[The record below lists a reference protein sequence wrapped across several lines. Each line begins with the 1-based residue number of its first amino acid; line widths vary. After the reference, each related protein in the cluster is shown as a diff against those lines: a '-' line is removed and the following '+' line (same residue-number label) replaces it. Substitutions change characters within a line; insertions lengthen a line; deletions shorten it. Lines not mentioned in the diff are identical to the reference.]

1 MDSVILVHFFCP
13 VVSQRVQCEIV
24 PEIYLGSEE
33 QAANNKLLHRCGI
46 THIVLFVVI
55 VLCAS
60 VFAPVRAN
68 CSEIDHRTVERGIRG
83 ALPSPERVQVPSRQ
97 DSRRR
102 TSPDS
107 RYNHTKKNKYR
118 RRI

>member
-1 MDSVILVHFFCP
+1 LCIFFVL

-55 VLCAS
+55 VLRAS

-68 CSEIDHRTVERGIRG
+68 CSEIDRRAVERGIRG